1 MKKDSIWH
9 NKTLIALC
17 IEALVLAVGMGFLS
31 PILPGFVQA
40 LGVEQTQIG
49 TMVGLVVTVYG
60 IARVIMDLPA
70 GKLAQRWGRRPLLII
85 GPALVAISA
94 LSCGLATDYWQLV
107 VFRLLQGV
115 GSALFSVA
123 AIIAIG
129 EISPPANRGQ
139 FMSLFWGAFL
149 VGLSF
154 GPTLGGFA
162 GEYLGYRA
170 PFFCFAGLASLATLW
185 GYLRIPETKNMRS
198 TGTAK
203 TSSNS
208 PAKIAS
214 AKTSPPLYLNL
225 NFILICTVT
234 LFTLFTVSGTQIT
247 LIPILGYERLGLT
260 ESQVG
265 LTLTVIAIMQ
275 LALVFLV
282 GRLSDKLGRKAL
294 IVPGS
299 IVTILGLLMFT
310 HSASYRFFLLS
321 ALVLGIGI
329 GFGGVIPTAY
339 AADVAPPENYEHTMA
354 LYRTMSD
361 LGFVIG
367 PILLGRLKDTSGL
380 DFPFFLSAGLLF
392 GAMILFATLAKETVA
407 RQNTDKK

>member
-1 MKKDSIWH
+1 MKKDSLWH
-9 NKTLIALC
+9 NKTLVALC

-31 PILPGFVQA
+31 PILPKFVQA

-60 IARVIMDLPA
+60 IARVAMDLPT

-94 LSCGLATDYWQLV
+94 LSCGLATEYWQLV
-107 VFRLLQGV
+107 VFRLLQGL

-123 AIIAIG
+123 AIIVIG
-129 EISPPANRGQ
+129 EISNSANRGQ
-139 FMSLFWGAFL
+139 YMSLFWGAFL

-154 GPTLGGFA
+154 GPTLGGFV
-162 GEYLGYRA
+162 GEHLGYRA

-185 GYLRIPETKNMRS
+185 GYFRIPETKNMRLPS
-198 TGTAK
+198 ITKA
-203 TSSNS
+203 SSNS
-208 PAKIAS
+208 PAKVSS
-214 AKTSPPLYLNL
+214 AKTSSPLYLNL
-225 NFILICTVT
+225 PFILICAVT
-234 LFTLFTVSGTQIT
+234 LFTLITVSGNQIT
-247 LIPILGYERLGLT
+247 LVPILGYERLDLT
-260 ESQVG
+260 EGQVG
-265 LTLTVIAIMQ
+265 LTLTLIATMQ

-294 IVPGS
+294 IVPGG
-299 IVTILGLLMFT
+299 IVTVLGLLMFT
-310 HSASYRFFLLS
+310 QSTSYRLFLLS
-321 ALVLGIGI
+321 ALVLGIGR

-339 AADVAPPENYEHTMA
+339 AADIASPKNYEHTMA

-367 PILLGRLKDTSGL
+367 PILLGRLKDTSGF
-380 DFPFFLSAGLLF
+380 DSPFFLSAGLLF
-392 GAMILFATLAKETVA
+392 GAIILFAILARETVA
-407 RQNTDKK
+407 RHEHR